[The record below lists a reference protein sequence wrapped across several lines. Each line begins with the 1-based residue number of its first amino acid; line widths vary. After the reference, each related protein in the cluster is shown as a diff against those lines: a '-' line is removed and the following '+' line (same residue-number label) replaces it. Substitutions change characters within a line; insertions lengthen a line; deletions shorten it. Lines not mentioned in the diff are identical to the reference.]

1 MRQTHLRNPFERT
14 NGLNINELH
23 ASYRDGDRRAE
34 ELLFRRLS
42 DSFHVFAQHKIWS
55 ETDADEIV
63 QDALLTIKAKLGE
76 LEVETSFSAWC
87 YRVLENKILH
97 YYRSKKRREDH
108 FVPTEDCGMETS
120 GPLSDPEFRR
130 QLLECIR
137 KLGRVNNRHARV
149 VNLRYQG
156 YSTEEICE
164 RLDVTRN
171 NLYII
176 LSRARSML
184 KLCLEKGTIR

>member
-1 MRQTHLRNPFERT
+1 M
-14 NGLNINELH
+14 NINELYTRYQ
-23 ASYRDGDRRAE
+23 SGTNRAE
-34 ELLFRRLS
+34 EALFRRLS
-42 DSFHVFAQHKIWS
+42 DSFGIFVQQRIWS
-55 ETDADEIV
+55 ETDAEEIV
-63 QDALLTIKAKLGE
+63 QEALLTIKAKLAE

-97 YYRSKKRREDH
+97 YYRNKKRRDDH
-108 FVPTEDCGMETS
+108 FTPTVDGTIEAS
-120 GPLSDPEFRR
+120 APSADPAIKR
-130 QLLECIR
+130 QLLDCIR
-137 KLGRVNNRHARV
+137 KLGQVNNRHARV

-184 KLCLEKGTIR
+184 KLCLEKGNVR